1 MLIIGLFVASSLL
14 LPDFDIPDWWLP
26 LAIVLMSIDLGLRFV
41 RWLRAKLGKFRD
53 DAAPDSLPAPPA
65 D

>member
-1 MLIIGLFVASSLL
+1 MLIIGLLVASSLL

-41 RWLRAKLGKFRD
+41 WWLRAKLGKFRD
-53 DAAPDSLPAPPA
+53 GAAPDISPAPPA